1 MNIPIGCEAI
11 RPGASS
17 RTGDEPSE
25 IVSPWS
31 CFHCRRR
38 KARCNRRK
46 PCALCAKS
54 GVDCSYPV
62 SGRMPTRQH
71 YPSPAHTLTPGEKR
85 AELINRLR
93 YLEDVV
99 DKLSSQVRLEAI
111 PSGGSVDTVDWDSS
125 LGASG
130 AENSNGNLVNDFGR
144 LHLHEGGSL
153 YVGNKFWSIFNNEVK
168 SVRQAF
174 EDEDYQQQPQ
184 QEVAVSV
191 KDVSH
196 TPLFCRMKGR
206 PPEDISQPL
215 PSQVPYIWQVF
226 VENVDPMIKILH
238 VPTMDK
244 TIRQSKG
251 RFEPPGSGMRA
262 LMFAISLAAIA
273 SLSDAEVQENF
284 HECKDDMVS
293 YLLQGTEESL
303 ASAGVLDT
311 TSITVAQAF
320 LLYLDVAGHHYGVRA
335 MWTMTGILV
344 RSAVSMGLHRD
355 GSRFPNV
362 DHFDSEMRRRLWW
375 HICFVDN
382 RVSQCDVPEMALSE
396 SIFDTR
402 QPANVNDSDIFPGMT
417 HEPVGR
423 EGFTESSYML
433 AHCGIWREARRL
445 YNSIADLLDPGA
457 EGDKAKDRGL
467 ESLARFRSKV
477 LGETLAQPEPPR
489 LLTTTMR
496 LIIEVQLDQLALVIH
511 HRDLL
516 RHPGKS
522 AEPVRHPSF
531 ESAFRCL
538 EVMQKWKADPAT
550 RQWSWVSTNYHQWH
564 AACVVFAQLRFGP
577 WTAVAEKAW
586 KIAMKFLDDMP
597 DALLNRNP
605 LKPAIFGLVNAA
617 KTHREE
623 EIHKMCLERNP
634 KGSSASQATP
644 SPFSLGSA
652 ASVDEGAS
660 RDPMTWAWVSSD
672 NESSSYADF
681 LNTSVWGSTLA
692 SSSRTPSDAMVD
704 VDRDVLNVKRN
715 AGQPQSGLSTNARHP
730 RGHAVIG
737 EDPEL
742 ERAGLQSI
750 DQVDFGMDPNFEEE
764 PFNFFQ
770 FM

>member
-1 MNIPIGCEAI
+1 MNIGIGCEATG
-11 RPGASS
+11 PGTSS
-17 RTGDEPSE
+17 RTGDHEPSE

-54 GVDCSYPV
+54 GLDCSYPV

-99 DKLSSQVRLEAI
+99 DKLSSQVRVETI
-111 PSGGSVDTVDWDSS
+111 PGGSADPAGWSS
-125 LGASG
+125 SSSG
-130 AENSNGNLVNDFGR
+130 DNNNDKFFNDFGR

-174 EDEDYQQQPQ
+174 EDDDDHQLLQ

-191 KDVSH
+191 KEVSR
-196 TPLFCRMKGR
+196 TSLFCRMKGR
-206 PPEDISQPL
+206 SAEGVSQPL

-238 VPTMDK
+238 VPTMEK
-244 TIRQSKG
+244 IIRQSKG

-262 LMFAISLAAIA
+262 LMFAISLAAMT
-273 SLSDAEVQENF
+273 SLSDEEVQENF
-284 HECKDDMVS
+284 HECKEDMILS
-293 YLLQGTEESL
+293 LLQGTEESL

-311 TSITVAQAF
+311 TCMTVAQAF

-335 MWTMTGILV
+335 MWTMTGVLV

-355 GSRFPNV
+355 GSKFANV
-362 DHFDSEMRRRLWW
+362 GHFHSEMRRRLWW

-396 SIFDTR
+396 SMFDTR
-402 QPANVNDSDIFPGMT
+402 EPANVNDGDIFPGMT
-417 HEPVGR
+417 HEPVSR

-433 AHCGIWREARRL
+433 AHCGVWREARRL
-445 YNSIADLLDPGA
+445 HNSVADLMDTSV
-457 EGDKAKDRGL
+457 EGDKAKKRGL
-467 ESLARFRSKV
+467 ESLERLRSKV

-496 LIIEVQLDQLALVIH
+496 LIIEVLLDQLTLVLH
-511 HRDLL
+511 HRDLF
-516 RHPGKS
+516 RQPEKS
-522 AEPVRHPSF
+522 TQPVRHQSF

-538 EVMQKWKADPAT
+538 EVMQAWKTDPTT
-550 RQWSWVSTNYHQWH
+550 RQWSWVSINYHQWH
-564 AACVVFAQLRFGP
+564 AACIVFAQLRFGP

-586 KIAMKFLDDMP
+586 KIAMRFLDQTP
-597 DALLNRNP
+597 DALMNKNP
-605 LKPAIFGLVNAA
+605 LKPAVFGLVNAA
-617 KTHREE
+617 KKHRDEE
-623 EIHKMCLERNP
+623 MQRISLER
-634 KGSSASQATP
+634 KSASQATP
-644 SPFSLGSA
+644 STFSLDSLGSVA
-652 ASVDEGAS
+652 ETES
-660 RDPMTWAWVSSD
+660 RDPMTWAWVS
-672 NESSSYADF
+672 NENQSSSYAGSA
-681 LNTSVWGSTLA
+681 NTSAWASNLT
-692 SSSRTPSDAMVD
+692 SSSRRPSDAMFD
-704 VDRDVLNVKRN
+704 VDRDVVN
-715 AGQPQSGLSTNARHP
+715 AATNLGQPPFEFSANTPSNARHL
-730 RGHAVIG
+730 RGQGGDG
-737 EDPEL
+737 ENLGEAEL
-742 ERAGLQSI
+742 VGLQNI
-750 DQVDFGMDPNFEEE
+750 DEIDFEMDLNFTEE

>member
-1 MNIPIGCEAI
+1 MNTGIG
-11 RPGASS
+11 PGASS
-17 RTGDEPSE
+17 RTGDHEPSE

-111 PSGGSVDTVDWDSS
+111 PSGGSVDHVDWDSS

-130 AENSNGNLVNDFGR
+130 PDNGNGELVNDFGR

-174 EDEDYQQQPQ
+174 EDDDHHQRLQ

-196 TPLFCRMKGR
+196 TPFFCRMRGR
-206 PPEDISQPL
+206 PSEDVSQPL

-244 TIRQSKG
+244 AIRQSKG

-262 LMFAISLAAIA
+262 LMFAISLTAIT

-284 HECKDDMVS
+284 HECKDDMVLS
-293 YLLQGTEESL
+293 LLQGTEESL

-320 LLYLDVAGHHYGVRA
+320 VLYLDVAGHHYGVRA

-355 GSRFPNV
+355 GSKFPNV

-396 SIFDTR
+396 RIFDTR
-402 QPANVNDSDIFPGMT
+402 EPANVNDGDIFPGMT
-417 HEPVGR
+417 NEPVGR

-433 AHCGIWREARRL
+433 AHCGVWREARRL
-445 YNSIADLLDPGA
+445 HNSVADLMDTSA
-457 EGDKAKDRGL
+457 EGDKAKERGL
-467 ESLARFRSKV
+467 ESLARLRSKL

-496 LIIEVQLDQLALVIH
+496 LIIEVLLDQLTLVLH
-511 HRDLL
+511 HRDLFS
-516 RHPGKS
+516 HPRMLT
-522 AEPVRHPSF
+522 EPVRHQSF

-538 EVMQKWKADPAT
+538 EVMQKWKSDPAT
-550 RQWSWVSTNYHQWH
+550 RQWSWVAINYHQWH
-564 AACVVFAQLRFGP
+564 AGCIVFAQLRFGP

-586 KIAMKFLDDMP
+586 KIAMRFLDETP

-605 LKPAIFGLVNAA
+605 LKPAVFGLVNAA
-617 KTHREE
+617 KKHREE
-623 EIHKMCLERNP
+623 EMQRISLERNP
-634 KGSSASQATP
+634 KGGLTSQPTP
-644 SPFSLGSA
+644 SPFSLGS
-652 ASVDEGAS
+652 S
-660 RDPMTWAWVSSD
+660 RIAVESQSLDPMTWAWVSSD
-672 NESSSYADF
+672 NQPSYADSS
-681 LNTSVWGSTLA
+681 NTSAWASHMT
-692 SSSRTPSDAMVD
+692 SSSRTPSDAMID
-704 VDRDVLNVKRN
+704 VDGDDFNVRRN
-715 AGQPQSGLSTNARHP
+715 IGQPQFELSANARNSQ
-730 RGHAVIG
+730 GHAVAE
-737 EDPEL
+737 EDLEVEL
-742 ERAGLQSI
+742 SGLQNI
-750 DQVDFGMDPNFEEE
+750 DDVDFGVDPNFEEGA
-764 PFNFFQ
+764 FNFFQ